1 MLTEKVIAS
10 ASLPVLLLPPSV
22 VLFPG
27 VTARIP
33 WDDEDAERVVQRLK
47 QLQEAEGVET
57 GTAMV
62 DPFKGSDAIDPSDP
76 SNSTDATLTRLQS
89 LIPKPAQPP
98 LSPIPF
104 AVLPRA
110 TATGP
115 PRLTSFSARNRHDAR
130 SFGVLARL
138 VRIERG
144 DEVCAILEGCNR
156 VKLTEE
162 FSQFKGLED
171 PKDPKDPKK
180 PEEAFEPY
188 NDSEITETRI
198 VIYSDTTLSSPSSSS
213 SFSPPPDL
221 ALLKT
226 VALQS
231 LARPRLAARPA
242 LLATVAG
249 LVARA
254 RTLRAAAAVVDV
266 LAFVVPLH
274 FAEKVKVLETLGV
287 QERVDAGTAALQR
300 YVGEQK
306 KQNEKEPIGNNQ
318 NEKGLIGKNQNE
330 KALIGKN
337 QNALQTKK
345 NKPPAD
351 DDDDLDELRDKLAA
365 TVLPPDG
372 RKIVDRELKRLAR
385 MHPTQ
390 AEYQVCRTYLETIAD
405 VPWNTYSG
413 VSAGGPDP
421 VGAAQR
427 VLDADHYGLEK
438 VKKRLVEYLTVLYLR
453 EKGAS
458 PGNATNSDTNEPKNT
473 ISSKANDPKNT
484 TSLKNTT
491 SSKAND
497 HPPILLLVG
506 PPGVGK
512 TSLAQSIAHALGRK
526 FHRISLGG
534 VRDEAEIRGHRR
546 TYVAAMPGLLVHALR
561 KTGTMDP
568 VILLDEMD
576 KVCQGNGVHGDP
588 GAALLEVLDPEQNS
602 TFTDH
607 YVGFPVD
614 LSRAVFVATANGIG
628 EMPGPLLDRMEVVEL
643 EGYTYAE
650 KARIA
655 EQYLVPRQIRRN
667 GLDAGSVELTG
678 AALREIAT
686 RYTREAGVRGL
697 ERAIGSVCRG
707 KAVEYARGEVDARVV
722 DVEDLERYLGVAV
735 DGGDEEA
742 RDAEEI
748 CGVVNG
754 LAYVGSGC
762 GGLLKFEAAAMPGRG
777 QLKTTGRL
785 GPVLEESAAI
795 ALSWVRSNAFRLGL
809 TQSKEE
815 DVVGGVDVHLHAPAG
830 AVPKD
835 GPSAGVAIALAL
847 VSLFS
852 GRAVPG
858 EVAVTGEL
866 TLRGK
871 VLAVGGVR
879 EKLLGAHL
887 AGATRVLLPEPVRR
901 TVEKEGLGVAGVE
914 VRYVKTVWDV
924 LREVWPEQERF
935 AVGRL

>member
-1 MLTEKVIAS
+1 MLTEQVIAS

-33 WDDEDAERVVQRLK
+33 WDDEDAERVVQRLN
-47 QLQEAEGVET
+47 QLQDAEGVET

-62 DPFKGSDAIDPSDP
+62 DPFKGSDTIDPSDS
-76 SNSTDATLTRLQS
+76 SNSTDTTLTRLQS

-104 AVLPRA
+104 AVLPRVA
-110 TATGP
+110 ATGP
-115 PRLTSFSARNRHDAR
+115 PRLTSFSARNRREAR

-156 VKLTEE
+156 VKLVEE
-162 FSQFKGLED
+162 LGQSKGL
-171 PKDPKDPKK
+171 KDPKVPKES
-180 PEEAFEPY
+180 EETFEPY
-188 NDSEITETRI
+188 NNSEITETRV
-198 VIYSDTTLSSPSSSS
+198 VIYSDTTLSPPSSSS
-213 SFSPPPDL
+213 SLSAPPDL

-242 LLATVAG
+242 LLGTVAG

-266 LAFVVPLH
+266 LAFVVPLQ

-287 QERVDAGTAALQR
+287 QERVDAGTVALQR

-306 KQNEKEPIGNNQ
+306 ELIDNNQ
-318 NEKGLIGKNQNE
+318 NEKELIGKNQNE
-330 KALIGKN
+330 KKLIGKN
-337 QNALQTKK
+337 QNTLQTKK
-345 NKPPAD
+345 NKPAA

-365 TVLPPDG
+365 AALPPDG
-372 RKIVDRELKRLAR
+372 RKIVDRELKRLTR

-405 VPWNTYSG
+405 VPWNTYSS
-413 VSAGGPDP
+413 VSAGGADP

-458 PGNATNSDTNEPKNT
+458 PGNATNSDTTNPKNT
-473 ISSKANDPKNT
+473 TSPKANDPKNT
-484 TSLKNTT
+484 TSP
-491 SSKAND
+491 KAND

-607 YVGFPVD
+607 YIGFPVD

-707 KAVEYARGEVDARVV
+707 KAVEYARGEVDGRVV

-735 DGGDEEA
+735 DGGDEKA
-742 RDAEEI
+742 RDAEEV

-858 EVAVTGEL
+858 EIAVTGEL